1 MTEPRPIR
9 RRRGR
14 GARERILAAATD
26 LFTAQ
31 GINATGIEQL
41 ATAATVSKRTLYA
54 HFPSKDALVEAY
66 LRQFDSTPLPTEAVL
81 YDPHRPA
88 RERLLALF
96 DIPTDTTADTAADTA
111 VPVWRGCVFLN
122 AAVEVPDP
130 SHAVHAL
137 AAAHKRAFA
146 RQIADVA
153 RDAGATDPDALGEQ
167 LALLYDGGAA
177 RSMTLNNPHTTAST
191 ARGIATILINTAI
204 PTNTTT
210 PAPPEHA

>member
-1 MTEPRPIR
+1 MSEPRPIR
-9 RRRGR
+9 RRKGR

-41 ATAATVSKRTLYA
+41 SAAATVSKRTLYA
-54 HFPSKDALVEAY
+54 HFASKDALVEAY
-66 LRQFDSTPLPTEAVL
+66 LRQFDTVPLPTEAAL
-81 YDPHRPA
+81 DDLQRPA

-96 DIPTDTTADTAADTA
+96 DVPADVS
-111 VPVWRGCVFLN
+111 VPVWRGCVYLN

-137 AAAHKRAFA
+137 AADHKRTFA
-146 RQIADVA
+146 RRIADVA
-153 RDAGATDPDALGEQ
+153 REAGATEPDLLGEQ

-177 RSMTLNNPHTTAST
+177 RSMALNNVEAAAAT
-191 ARGIATILINTAI
+191 ARGIATTLIDAAI
-204 PTNTTT
+204 PASAKTEGQAEQT
-210 PAPPEHA
+210 

>member
-1 MTEPRPIR
+1 MSEPRPIR

-26 LFTAQ
+26 LFTTQ
-31 GINATGIEQL
+31 GINATGMEQL
-41 ATAATVSKRTLYA
+41 STAANVSKRTLYV

-66 LRQFDSTPLPTEAVL
+66 LRQFDAAPLPTEAVL
-81 YDPHRPA
+81 YDVRRPA

-96 DIPTDTTADTAADTA
+96 DVPADAS

-137 AAAHKRAFA
+137 AADHKRAFA
-146 RQIADVA
+146 RQIADLA
-153 RDAGATDPDALGEQ
+153 REAGATEPEVLGEQ

-177 RSMTLNNPHTTAST
+177 RSMALNNVQAAASA
-191 ARGIATILINTAI
+191 ARGIAIMLVDAAI
-204 PTNTTT
+204 PVGANAGGRAEQT
-210 PAPPEHA
+210 